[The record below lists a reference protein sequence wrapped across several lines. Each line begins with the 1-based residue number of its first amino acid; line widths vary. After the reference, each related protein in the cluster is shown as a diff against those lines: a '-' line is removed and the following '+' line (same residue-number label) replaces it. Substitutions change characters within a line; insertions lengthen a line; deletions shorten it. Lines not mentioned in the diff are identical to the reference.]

1 MNDIARSTGSHG
13 KLRSQ
18 RKKRKQRS
26 TATRRERML
35 TDLKRS
41 GLTAKDA
48 ERMSWKPISG
58 AKAKRLLKLSKVNL
72 PDGYIIPYFDP
83 DGEPIDGAFRWR
95 ALDKY
100 TQRNRHTGIH
110 EPGPKY
116 RQAARTEPWL
126 YLCPLIDWLDID
138 GSIVVTEGE
147 KKAAS
152 ACKQGIP
159 AVGLGGVWNWKVP
172 KSNDKLLPIL
182 DHILFESN
190 GVEICF
196 DSDLDSNFNVR
207 LALVRLCAAL
217 ADDGCNVQVVYLP
230 SGADGEKV
238 GLDDFLVDAGR
249 RPNGK
254 FSRRR
259 ARRAFE
265 ELTRHDPPVIEPV
278 TMQCMAD
285 IPTEPLL
292 PIWSGII
299 YRRKVALFPGDP
311 GVGKSLLSCDIAA
324 RVTRGADWPGGEPA
338 IIDPSNVIILSG
350 EDDAGD
356 TIKPR
361 CIAAGADVSKVFII
375 KDVVET
381 QGGEV
386 SALSLDKHI
395 KYIHEKVL
403 SVKAKLLI
411 IDPISAFEGDRDSN
425 KNSIIRALINKL
437 RQYAIE
443 GDYAVLVITHFNKP
457 GEKLTAAAIHRV
469 MGSMGL
475 VAACRTS
482 HAFVRDPEDREHLML
497 LPIKVN
503 LGPDIG
509 GFGCRIAL
517 DHKQNLRPPPPYLK
531 WDDELIKDQ
540 NIDDVLAQPSPREQA
555 QKIKEQKVLEW
566 LDGVLM
572 PGEKMLSTEFNEKF
586 ERLGYSA
593 KMVRKNMPKLGYTK
607 KQIGFKGPWWTRR
620 ERRQLNQSAGR

>member
-1 MNDIARSTGSHG
+1 MKDIARSTGSHG

-48 ERMSWKPISG
+48 ERMGCKPISG
-58 AKAKRLLKLSKVNL
+58 AKAKRLLKLPKVNL

-83 DGEPIDGAFRWR
+83 DGEPIDDAFRWR

-100 TQRNRHTGIH
+100 TQRNRRTGIH

-126 YLCPLIDWLDID
+126 YLCPLIDWSDVD
-138 GSIVVTEGE
+138 GLIVVTEGE

-152 ACKQGIP
+152 ACKVGIP

-172 KSNDKLLPIL
+172 KSKDKLLPVF
-182 DHILFESN
+182 DHILFE
-190 GVEICF
+190 GHEVEICF
-196 DSDLDSNFNVR
+196 DSDLDSNSNVR

-249 RPNGK
+249 KRDGSFNRK
-254 FSRRR
+254 R

-265 ELTRHDPPVIEPV
+265 KLPRHDPPGIEPITIRCAVNIKPERLRPLYTNVLYLSKV
-278 TMQCMAD
+278 T
-285 IPTEPLL
+285 
-292 PIWSGII
+292 
-299 YRRKVALFPGDP
+299 LFAGDP
-311 GVGKSLLSCDIAA
+311 GLGKSLVACDFAA

-338 IIDPSNVIILSG
+338 AIGPANVIIVNG
-350 EDDAGD
+350 EDDPED
-356 TIKPR
+356 TIVPR
-361 CIAAGADVSKVFII
+361 LIAADADLSRIDII
-375 KDVVET
+375 DDVIE
-381 QGGEV
+381 QRDGQLL
-386 SALSLDKHI
+386 ALSIDKHAN
-395 KYIHEKVL
+395 YIHAAML
-403 SVKAKLLI
+403 RQGAKLLI
-411 IDPISAFEGDRDSN
+411 YDPVAAFMGERDSH
-425 KNSIIRALINKL
+425 KDTAVRALINKI
-437 RQYAIE
+437 RSHARD
-443 GDYAVLVITHFNKP
+443 GDYAVLLITHFNKP
-457 GEKLTAAAIHRV
+457 GEKASSAVHRV
-469 MGSMGL
+469 MGSLGF
-475 VAACRTS
+475 VAAARS
-482 HAFVRDPEDREHLML
+482 VYAFVRDPEDSDKRLL

-503 LGPDIG
+503 LGPDTEGLRCHIEVD
-509 GFGCRIAL
+509 R
-517 DHKQNLRPPPPYLK
+517 KQNLSPPPPYLK
-531 WDDELIKDQ
+531 WDAKTVEGQRVDE
-540 NIDDVLAQPSPREQA
+540 VLAQSSPREQA
-555 QKIKEQKVLEW
+555 RKAKEQKVLEW

-572 PGEKMLSTEFNEKF
+572 PGKKMLSTEFNEKF

-593 KMVRKNMPKLGYTK
+593 RMVRKNMRKLGYTK

-620 ERRQLNQSAGR
+620 ERRQVNQSAGR